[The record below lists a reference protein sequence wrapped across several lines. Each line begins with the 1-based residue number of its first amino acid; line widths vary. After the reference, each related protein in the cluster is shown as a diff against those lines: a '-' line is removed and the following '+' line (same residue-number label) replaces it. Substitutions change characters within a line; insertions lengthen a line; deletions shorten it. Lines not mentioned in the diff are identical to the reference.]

1 MKYPKIANN
10 IYNRLIKTKSQEQEN
25 AKGCKSNIKRVQA
38 IANTS
43 SSFSSQDSPADKAI
57 EKGRIYYF
65 EHRSDY
71 FSMDS
76 VIVLNALKIAVQ
88 SALEY
93 ERKSTRN
100 AISLSLA
107 KQLEKIEKIID
118 NSYSGNELCPICEKW
133 FNIWIEE
140 LKQKLREE

>member
-88 SALEY
+88 SALED
-93 ERKSTRN
+93 ERKRVEEL
-100 AISLSLA
+100 I
-107 KQLEKIEKIID
+107 KECERGIKDEKYQKGID
-118 NSYSGNELCPICEKW
+118 FVLLC
-133 FNIWIEE
+133 
-140 LKQKLREE
+140 LKQKLREK